1 MNMSEAVSKKHSLV
15 FVSKL
20 SDKKCRINSF
30 LFRLIGL
37 LCNAW
42 KHCGACCGALMWHGQ
57 VDWRGMLSPSQARV
71 HETWR

>member
-30 LFRLIGL
+30 LLRLIGL
-37 LCNAW
+37 LCNFLTTNVLIYLCENLNFTQR
-42 KHCGACCGALMWHGQ
+42 KQTGCF
-57 VDWRGMLSPSQARV
+57 S
-71 HETWR
+71 